1 MSSRQ
6 AVVLA
11 SRVVCVFLIF
21 WVVVNVVDLPYDL
34 LGLHRYWNWNA
45 LAAGSDLGLYRYEF
59 LSYSLR
65 VDAAILRIAL
75 ELFFAGVFYRC
86 GPLISRFFTVGAM
99 SPEASD

>member
-21 WVVVNVVDLPYDL
+21 WVVVNIVDLPIDL
-34 LGLHRYWNWNA
+34 LGLHRYWNWSV
-45 LAAGSDLGLYRYEF
+45 LAAGAENSYWRRY
-59 LSYSLR
+59 YAVR

-86 GPLISRFFTVGAM
+86 GPRLSQFFTGGVTR
-99 SPEASD
+99 SEASD